1 MCGFIRGAVVTEL
14 TKSEYATA
22 RGWSPAYV
30 SKLIRQGRVVLTKD
44 GKVNVEATDRLIA
57 NTRDPAR
64 GGDRSLPFTGA
75 PAGEPAAQALT
86 KPLARGDEGDSAYR
100 EAARRERIAK
110 ARLAELELAEAAG
123 QLVRTDQ
130 VERVLFGLA
139 RQTMDA
145 LLALPDR
152 LCDALAVEKDPF
164 KCKALL
170 DAEMRAVVKQMTEAA
185 VVGEGGEHPVEA
197 VV

>member
-1 MCGFIRGAVVTEL
+1 MTEL
-14 TKSEYATA
+14 TQTEYAGA

-30 SKLIRQGRVVLTKD
+30 SKLKRQGRVVFTKA
-44 GKVNVEATDRLIA
+44 GLVNVEATDRLIE

-64 GGDRSLPFTGA
+64 GGDRRPVATPSIAGGNPDGNASA
-75 PAGEPAAQALT
+75 PARTE
-86 KPLARGDEGDSAYR
+86 DSESAYR

-145 LLALPDR
+145 LLSLPDR
-152 LCDALAVEKDPF
+152 LCDGLAVEQDPF

-170 DAEMRAVVKQMTEAA
+170 DAELRAVVRQMKESAVLTDPAA
-185 VVGEGGEHPVEA
+185 APAAEMTP
-197 VV
+197 

>member
-1 MCGFIRGAVVTEL
+1 MTEMIQ
-14 TKSEYATA
+14 SEYATM

-30 SKLIRQGRVVLTKD
+30 SKLKRQGRLVFSRA
-44 GKVNVEATDRLIA
+44 GMVNVEATDRLIE

-64 GGDRSLPFTGA
+64 GGDRR
-75 PAGEPAAQALT
+75 PAA
-86 KPLARGDEGDSAYR
+86 ARGEGSESGADPNHAGATSRSDAGDNAYR

-130 VERVLFGLA
+130 VERVLFGVA
-139 RQTMDA
+139 RLTMDA
-145 LLALPDR
+145 LLGIPDR

-164 KCKALL
+164 RCKALL
-170 DAEMRAVVKQMTEAA
+170 DAEMRAVVKQMQDGATLIDRDDASQPEQADA
-185 VVGEGGEHPVEA
+185 
-197 VV
+197 